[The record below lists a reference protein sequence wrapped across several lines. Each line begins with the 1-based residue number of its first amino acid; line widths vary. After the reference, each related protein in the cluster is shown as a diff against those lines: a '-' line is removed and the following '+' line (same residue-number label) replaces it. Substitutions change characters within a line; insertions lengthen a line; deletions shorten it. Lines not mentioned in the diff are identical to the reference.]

1 MDADSRELD
10 PGLVARD
17 ELIGNGSNALGALHL
32 CRLRHSMA
40 PIGGRGMRLNQEA
53 TLNNQDLPH
62 ARSHAD
68 SKGAIGN

>member
-40 PIGGRGMRLNQEA
+40 PIGGRGMRLNQQV
-53 TLNNQDLPH
+53 TLNNQDLRH
-62 ARSHAD
+62 AAVMLIAR
-68 SKGAIGN
+68 GQ